1 VTVEAVFHDSV
12 ISLDFVGAR
21 LTKFTN
27 LVQRRTQRMK
37 RNFATA
43 ILAAVC
49 GVIISAAPT
58 NTQAQTFQQRPAAE
72 KQAYIKEKAHRIS
85 AAITGRSADLSPAYL
100 ELVVDR
106 VEAYA
111 ERIGAGRAGRPDQ
124 PSQEDLRLVLER
136 GAKYAPVFAKIF
148 QARDV
153 SPLVG
158 IYLPMMESEYRNE
171 LVSPGGSS
179 GMFQFMEQTAL
190 HFGLASEE
198 RNDPAKA
205 ADAAARYLSEMQGRF
220 SGDMWLSLLAYN
232 QGAAAVEKLLGAV
245 SEARGAACSICLLT
259 EKKDSLGKSFRG
271 EGVGY
276 TPSLVAAAIIG
287 EYPQDFGVEMRPLS
301 MFASSK

>member
-1 VTVEAVFHDSV
+1 MLKHFSKIAV
-12 ISLDFVGAR
+12 L
-21 LTKFTN
+21 
-27 LVQRRTQRMK
+27 
-37 RNFATA
+37 AT
-43 ILAAVC
+43 ICCLFIYC
-49 GVIISAAPT
+49 PSTSAK
-58 NTQAQTFQQRPAAE
+58 AQTFQQRPAAE

-100 ELVVDR
+100 ALIVDH

-111 ERIGAGRAGRPDQ
+111 ERIGAGRPG
-124 PSQEDLRLVLER
+124 QEDLRLVLER

-148 QARDV
+148 QARNV

-171 LVSPGGSS
+171 SVNPAGSS

-190 HFGLASEE
+190 HFGLSSEE

-205 ADAAARYLSEMQGRF
+205 ADAAARYLSEMQERF
-220 SGDMWLSLLAYN
+220 SGDIWLSLLAYN
-232 QGAAAVEKLLGAV
+232 QGERAVEKALSAV

-259 EKKDSLGKSFRG
+259 EKKDSLGKNFQG

-276 TPSLVAAAIIG
+276 TPALVAAAIIG

-301 MFASSK
+301 MFPSGK